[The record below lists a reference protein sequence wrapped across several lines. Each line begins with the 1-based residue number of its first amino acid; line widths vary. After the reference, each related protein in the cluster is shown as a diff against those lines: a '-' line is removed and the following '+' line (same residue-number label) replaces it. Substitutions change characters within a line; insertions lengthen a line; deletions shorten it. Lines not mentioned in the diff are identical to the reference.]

1 MELTAVIE
9 ALASL
14 KRTCDVILYTDS
26 EYVRKG

>member
-14 KRTCDVILYTDS
+14 KRRCRVVVHTDS
-26 EYVRKG
+26 QYVKLA